1 MYHWEGCNMS
11 GSILYTVIRI
21 DGDYAVLRCEGSED
35 TAVALMLLP
44 EDIDE
49 GMQLKYEN
57 MEYSIMK

>member
-1 MYHWEGCNMS
+1 MS